1 MSPRTLDMLNKSEGG
16 AGGLGL
22 EKLGGGGGE
31 EGGERGKKLLL
42 LLPSPLLKNSFFP
55 RSLFSLHQI
64 YKSLMSGALSKNLL
78 KSLFCQCQLLLSK
91 NRLRGFLHQNA
102 LHL

>member
-22 EKLGGGGGE
+22 ENLGGGAGE
-31 EGGERGKKLLL
+31 EGGEGGKKLLL
-42 LLPSPLLKNSFFP
+42 LLPSPLLKNPFFP
-55 RSLFSLHQI
+55 RSLLSLDRI

-91 NRLRGFLHQNA
+91 NQLRGFVHQNA